1 MIEHLVISTIVLAAA
16 MLAARLLPV
25 TARTKHAILLCGL
38 AKFAIPTVA
47 FFGVQ
52 TIDVAP
58 MAPRVFDARGAAA
71 PVPQASINWWLVA
84 WAAIATL
91 VFARWLLLRT
101 RTIAAA
107 LQSPSA
113 PSHRELEVL
122 DQARRILGIRSAVD
136 LIRSPL
142 AEAPAVLRVVRPVIL
157 LPARGCDD
165 LDDEELR
172 ALLLHELAH
181 VARRDNF
188 VSMLLAA
195 AAALLWFHP
204 LVWLALRQ
212 LDAAREQACDE
223 VATEE
228 SASYIDALIKV
239 CRSVIAPRT
248 AGAACMAGGNLKGR
262 MEHLMN
268 YEGLKKRAW
277 SHRGVV
283 AAAFVAV
290 IAATAFAGAPEAKNE
305 KLYSLQ
311 YEVMQGVGIT
321 VFDLTIVEDAT
332 GEVVNRARVTAR
344 NDQWA
349 TMTADHKGRQIE
361 VQARRR
367 ENEGAQMI
375 LVVSTPSEKLQRTQ
389 YTWKPVAVDEPTYTG
404 APISINLKDAEL
416 SDVMRT
422 FSEITGL
429 EIKLAPGV
437 EGSVTMDVKDVP
449 WDQALEIIVRQN
461 GLKMTIDGKTIHLTK

>member
-47 FFGVQ
+47 FFGVR

-58 MAPRVFDARGAAA
+58 MAPRVFDARAAAA
-71 PVPQASINWWLVA
+71 PVAQAPIDWWLVA

-107 LQSPSA
+107 LRSPAS
-113 PSHRELEVL
+113 PSHRELELL

-142 AEAPAVLRVVRPVIL
+142 AEAPAVLRVVRPVVL
-157 LPARGCDD
+157 LPVQGCDG
-165 LDDEELR
+165 LDDDELR

-223 VATEE
+223 AAMEH
-228 SASYIDALIKV
+228 AGSYVDALIKV
-239 CRSVIAPRT
+239 CRAVIAPRT

-283 AAAFVAV
+283 AAAFIAV
-290 IAATAFAGAPEAKNE
+290 IAATAFAGAPQAASEQ
-305 KLYSLQ
+305 LYSLQ
-311 YEVMQGVGIT
+311 YKVMPGVGIA
-321 VFDLTIVEDAT
+321 VFDLAIVEDAT

-344 NDQWA
+344 SDQWA
-349 TMTADHKGRQIE
+349 TMNAEHNGRTIE
-361 VQARRR
+361 VRARLR
-367 ENEGAQMI
+367 EQKGAQMI
-375 LVVSTPSEKLQRTQ
+375 LAVSTPTEKLQRTQ
-389 YTWKPVAVDEPTYTG
+389 YTWQPMAPEEPEYTG
-404 APISINLKDAEL
+404 APVSINLKDAKL
-416 SDVMRT
+416 ADVMRT
-422 FSEITGL
+422 FSQMTGL
-429 EIKLAPGV
+429 EIRLAPGV
-437 EGSVTMDVKDVP
+437 EGLVTVNLKDVP
-449 WDQALEIIVRQN
+449 WDQALDIIVKQN
-461 GLKMTIDGKTIHLTK
+461 GLKMTIDGKTIHLSK

>member
-1 MIEHLVISTIVLAAA
+1 MIEHLVISTVVLAAA
-16 MLAARLLPV
+16 MLAARVLPV

-47 FFGVQ
+47 WIGIE

-58 MAPRVFDARGAAA
+58 MAPRVFDGRTAAA
-71 PVPQASINWWLVA
+71 PAAESPIDWWLVA
-84 WAAIATL
+84 WAAVATL
-91 VFARWLLLRT
+91 VFARWILLRS

-107 LQSPSA
+107 LQSPAA
-113 PSHRELEVL
+113 PSHRELALL
-122 DQARRILGIRSAVD
+122 DQARRVLGIRDAVD
-136 LIRSPL
+136 LIRSPM
-142 AEAPAVLRVVRPVIL
+142 AEAPAVLRVVRPVVL
-157 LPARGCDD
+157 LPVQGCDD

-212 LDAAREQACDE
+212 IDAAREQACDE

-228 SASYIDALIKV
+228 SASYVDALIKV
-239 CRSVIAPRT
+239 CRATIAPRT

-277 SHRGVV
+277 SHRGAV
-283 AAAFVAV
+283 AVAFIAV
-290 IAATAFAGAPEAKNE
+290 IAATAFAGAPQAKNE
-305 KLYSLQ
+305 ELYSLQ
-311 YEVMQGVGIT
+311 YEVVPDGGMAL
-321 VFDLTIVEDAT
+321 FAFTIVNEAT
-332 GEVVNRARVTAR
+332 GEVVSSPRVKA
-344 NDQWA
+344 QVEQLA
-349 TMTADHKGRQIE
+349 TVTSEHNGRTIE
-361 VQARRR
+361 VQARMRDDGR
-367 ENEGAQMI
+367 ARMTLI
-375 LVVSTPSEKLQRTQ
+375 VSTPTETLQRSE
-389 YTWKPVAVDEPTYTG
+389 YTWRPVTPDEPEYSG
-404 APISINLKDAEL
+404 APITINLKDAEL
-416 SDVMRT
+416 SEIMAT

-429 EIKLAPGV
+429 NIKLGPGV
-437 EGSVTMDVKDVP
+437 EGLVTIQARDMP
-449 WDQALEIIVRQN
+449 WDQALEIIAKQN